1 MKNLTLLAALA
12 ACGMGVAN
20 AQTYVTDQPGIANTN
35 GDTYY
40 AFQLDDVTVQN
51 LQDAG
56 KTVFDYRIDN
66 VSRNLY
72 IWENTMVAGDGSYP
86 GVDMQTNG
94 YIALEV
100 GSADWSGA
108 GLCIGVDGD
117 NTPGVDFRGLTDD
130 THVHIGVRAD
140 NAPASIAFVIL
151 DGDTWATS
159 EASAS
164 QDATTMIDGTPG
176 RIAIGDNFNDN
187 GAIYPSIG
195 QLNADGEW
203 VAIDITLGDVKRLS
217 PTLNFTP
224 GYFRGNVIS
233 ILAGSVQG
241 TNFSLDAIYF
251 YQSGTPGGVE
261 GVAADADDI
270 QIVVTAKTI
279 NVLGNDNAGF
289 ELYNISGQLV
299 KRASTSIMGCEDL
312 NNGVYIV
319 KTGNV
324 AKKVILK

>member
-12 ACGMGVAN
+12 ACGMGVAS

-66 VSRNLY
+66 ASRNLY

-100 GSADWSGA
+100 GSAGWSGA

-130 THVHIGVRAD
+130 THVHLAVRAD
-140 NAPASIAFVIL
+140 NAPASICFVIL

-159 EASAS
+159 EESAS
-164 QDATTMIDGTPG
+164 QSGFMSDGTPG
-176 RIAIGDNFNDN
+176 RIAIGDDFNDN
-187 GAIYPSIG
+187 GAVYPSVG
-195 QLNADGEW
+195 ELNADGEW
-203 VAIDITLGDVKRLS
+203 VAIDITLGDLKRLS
-217 PTLNFTP
+217 PT
-224 GYFRGNVIS
+224 RWAWAAS
-233 ILAGSVQG
+233 I
-241 TNFSLDAIYF
+241 
-251 YQSGTPGGVE
+251 
-261 GVAADADDI
+261 
-270 QIVVTAKTI
+270 
-279 NVLGNDNAGF
+279 
-289 ELYNISGQLV
+289 
-299 KRASTSIMGCEDL
+299 R
-312 NNGVYIV
+312 
-319 KTGNV
+319 
-324 AKKVILK
+324 